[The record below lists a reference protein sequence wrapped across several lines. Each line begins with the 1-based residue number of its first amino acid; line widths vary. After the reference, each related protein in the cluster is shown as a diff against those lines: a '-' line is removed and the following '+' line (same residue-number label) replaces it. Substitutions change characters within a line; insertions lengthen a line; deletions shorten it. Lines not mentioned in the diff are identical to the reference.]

1 MKKFIFSIVTIASS
15 YIACA
20 QLTITPN
27 QTAQQLATLL
37 VATAGNLG
45 VTVTNPVLLC
55 DSLASGELTGI
66 SNFGI
71 NNGIVLSSGFVK
83 ADSLNNIVGLNGI
96 PSAFSSDY
104 VGTPGDSMLN
114 TVVAP
119 YITYDACVL
128 EFDIQPVGNFMEFEY
143 VFGSEEYPEF
153 NCSAFND
160 VFGFYI
166 SGPGF
171 ATPTN
176 IALIPNTAIPV
187 SINSINDGS
196 GGGCSI
202 YQNLYVNNIDTTNT
216 MDGFTTPIIAHVNVT
231 PAQTYHLKLAIA
243 DVSDGVLN
251 SFVIL
256 KANSLK
262 SGNTTPATLNSINK
276 EAGLEIYP
284 TEIANSF
291 FVNNLQLQDW
301 KLEIVGMDGQLVYRN
316 QISNQQSKSS
326 FDISALSKGLYLLKM
341 TRAQDGKV
349 FVEKLIKQ

>member
-1 MKKFIFSIVTIASS
+1 MKKRILFILAFSTSLFAN
-15 YIACA
+15 A
-20 QLTITPN
+20 QLTITNN
-27 QTAQQLATLL
+27 QTAQQLSTLL

-45 VTVTNPVLLC
+45 VTVTNSVLTC
-55 DSLASGELTGI
+55 DSLSNGELNGL

-71 NNGIVLSSGFVK
+71 NNGIVLSSGYVN
-83 ADSLNNIVGLNGI
+83 ADTANGIMGLNGI
-96 PSAFSSDY
+96 HSAFSSDY
-104 VGTPGDSMLN
+104 ANAPGDSMLGAI
-114 TVVAP
+114 VAP
-119 YITYDACVL
+119 YMTYDACVL

-171 ATPTN
+171 PTPTN

-196 GGGCSI
+196 GGACSI
-202 YQNLYVNNIDTTNT
+202 YQNLYVNNTDTTNT
-216 MDGFTTPIIAHVNVT
+216 MDGFTTPLIAHVNIT

-243 DVSDGVLN
+243 DVSDFVFN

-262 SGNTTPATLNSINK
+262 SGNTNPSSVSGLLQ
-276 EAGLEIYP
+276 EAGLEVYP
-284 TEIANSF
+284 TQIENSLF
-291 FVNNLQLQDW
+291 INNLQLHNW
-301 KLEIVGMDGQLVYRN
+301 NLEIIGMDGITVYRN
-316 QISNQQSKSS
+316 QMKSRESKSS
-326 FDISALSKGLYLLKM
+326 FDISALSKGIYLLKM
-341 TRAQDGKV
+341 TRQSDAKV
-349 FVEKLIKQ
+349 FVEKIIKQ

>member
-15 YIACA
+15 YLASA

-66 SNFGI
+66 SNIGI
-71 NNGIVLSSGFVK
+71 NNGIVLSSGFVN

-171 ATPTN
+171 ATPSN

-187 SINSINDGS
+187 SINSINDGT
-196 GGGCSI
+196 GGACSI
-202 YQNLYVNNIDTTNT
+202 YQNLYVNNIDTTNS
-216 MDGFTTPIIAHVNVT
+216 MDGFTTPLLAHVNVT

-262 SGNTTPATLNSINK
+262 SGNASPSAVTGLLQQ
-276 EAGLEIYP
+276 AGLEVYP
-284 TEIANSF
+284 TSIENTLFIKNMH
-291 FVNNLQLQDW
+291 LQNW
-301 KLEIVGMDGQLVYRN
+301 NLEISKFKIVLILVNFQRDC
-316 QISNQQSKSS
+316 IC
-326 FDISALSKGLYLLKM
+326 
-341 TRAQDGKV
+341 
-349 FVEKLIKQ
+349 